1 MKYKYLIILSI
12 VALAMVLC
20 GHSVGFAASILN
32 SADDYAV
39 LAASGT
45 TNTGSTTIT
54 GDVGSYPIASIGKT
68 GITLTGTGAYHEADA
83 DAQQAQSD
91 LTTAYTGLAA
101 MTYTTDLTG
110 LDLGGRTLT
119 SGVYKY
125 TSSAFLTG
133 TLTLDAQGNN
143 DAYWVF
149 QIGSTLITAPS
160 SAVLLTNSGSNNG
173 LFWQVGSSAT
183 LDTNTA
189 FKGNILALDSIGLK
203 TGATILNGSALAR
216 TAAVTMDTNTISKG
230 LNGSLYYNGS
240 GGISPTVTPE
250 PVSMLLFGIGG
261 ATLAFIKR
269 KRKTQSN
276 IKAASGV

>member
-1 MKYKYLIILSI
+1 MRYKYLIILSI
-12 VALAMVLC
+12 LACAVVLC
-20 GHSVGFAASILN
+20 GHSAGFAASILN

-39 LAASGT
+39 LAGSGT

-54 GDVGSYPIASIGKT
+54 GDVGSYPNGSIGKT

-83 DAQQAQSD
+83 DAQQAQID

-119 SGVYKY
+119 SGVYRY
-125 TSSAFLTG
+125 SSGALLNG

-149 QIGSTLITAPS
+149 QIGSTLTTGS
-160 SAVLLTNSGSNNG
+160 GSAVNVINPGSNNG

-183 LDTNTA
+183 LGTTTA
-189 FKGNILALDSIGLK
+189 FQGNILALDSIGLN

-216 TAAVTMDTNTISKG
+216 TAAVTMQGNTINKG
-230 LNGSLYYNGS
+230 FNGGLYYDSPGH
-240 GGISPTVTPE
+240 ISPTVTPE

-269 KRKTQSN
+269 RRKS
-276 IKAASGV
+276 II